1 MNVKTAIVTT
11 LAVAMGLVFWSGR
24 RWHGRPSRAQ
34 RGRRPWARTGMRAL
48 TIRGYGHTEFI
59 NPSTCVIGYE
69 VSYLLTGLLPPV
81 GTICPQNAVPFP
93 SPA

>member
-1 MNVKTAIVTT
+1 
-11 LAVAMGLVFWSGR
+11 
-24 RWHGRPSRAQ
+24 
-34 RGRRPWARTGMRAL
+34 MRAL

-81 GTICPQNAVPFP
+81 GTICPQNAVPFL